1 MWMIKHAGALRAA
14 LLPRARAECG
24 EAAPGGSVGRSWSAP
39 CGRLSLPRDG
49 CCDPGSSLCRCRP
62 GPPHPPSPPTPL
74 PHCQT
79 LSLQHTP
86 AGLGNTV
93 NMCVLLPDLLN
104 QDHFQLF
111 FTLLHS
117 YLMFL
122 DVLSW
127 KWCHTYATTFLC
139 EKNNSVSTITFW
151 MLG

>member
-1 MWMIKHAGALRAA
+1 MWMIKQAGELRAA

-62 GPPHPPSPPTPL
+62 GPPHPPSLPTPL

-111 FTLLHS
+111 FYTFTLIPH
-117 YLMFL
+117 
-122 DVLSW
+122 VSW
-127 KWCHTYATTFLC
+127 CPQLEMMPYICYNFSLWKKQQC
-139 EKNNSVSTITFW
+139 
-151 MLG
+151 